1 MRFLRLSTAA
11 AFAACAGL
19 ALSACSDPGS
29 SDSSSESQASG
40 ASPAAGAS
48 FDPSSLSTVD
58 SVAALVPQA
67 VKDRGVL
74 RVGSDT
80 SYAPAEYLDSSDG
93 QTPVGYDVDIA
104 ESLAKVMGLKGAET
118 HTSDFT
124 GIIPA
129 LGTKFDLGIS
139 SFTISED
146 RLKQVNMVSYLN
158 VGSIYAVRAGNPTH
172 FDPDNPCGATI
183 GVQNGTTQY
192 DLAYEL
198 QKKCKSE
205 GKAELKVMPH
215 DLQTDVSTKVLGG
228 QYDATM
234 ADTPVLAWT
243 IKQSDGRLESVG
255 KEFDAAPE
263 GIAVAK
269 DDMELTKAVQA
280 GLQYLL
286 DQGHL
291 KQMLAAYGAEDIGL
305 TTAEINPDVSQ

>member
-1 MRFLRLSTAA
+1 MRFIRFSTAA
-11 AFAACAGL
+11 ALTACAGL

-29 SDSSSESQASG
+29 SGTSAESAASG
-40 ASPAAGAS
+40 ESSASAS
-48 FDPSSLSTVD
+48 FDPSSLTTVD

-80 SYAPAEYLDSSDG
+80 SYAPAEYLDDSDG

-104 ESLAKVMGLKGAET
+104 EALAKVMGLDRAET
-118 HTSDFT
+118 QTSDFT

-129 LGTKFDLGIS
+129 LGTKFDLGVS
-139 SFTISED
+139 SFTISTE
-146 RLKQVNMVSYLN
+146 RLEQVNMVSYLN
-158 VGSIYAVRAGNPTH
+158 VGSIYAVRAGNPTG
-172 FDPDNPCGATI
+172 FDPDDPCGATI

-198 QKKCKSE
+198 QAQCESE
-205 GKAELKVMPH
+205 GKAALTVMPH

-255 KEFDAAPE
+255 SEFDAAPE

-269 DDMELTKAVQA
+269 DDTELTQAVQA
-280 GLQYLL
+280 GLQYLM
-286 DQGHL
+286 DEGYL

-305 TTAEINPDVSQ
+305 TTSEINPDVSQ

>member
-1 MRFLRLSTAA
+1 MRVLRPSSAVAL
-11 AFAACAGL
+11 AACAGL
-19 ALSACSDPGS
+19 LLSACSDPGS
-29 SDSSSESQASG
+29 STTSSESSAGQSG
-40 ASPAAGAS
+40 GTTT
-48 FDPSSLSTVD
+48 FDPASLTTVD
-58 SVAALVPQA
+58 AVAALVPQA

-80 SYAPAEYLDSSDG
+80 SYAPAEYLDEKDG
-93 QTPVGYDVDIA
+93 QTPVGYDVDIVEA
-104 ESLAKVMGLKGAET
+104 LAKVMGLTGAQDN
-118 HTSDFT
+118 TSDFT

-129 LGTKFDLGIS
+129 LGTKFDLGAS
-139 SFTISED
+139 SFTISKD
-146 RLKQVNMVSYLN
+146 RLKQVNMVSYLS

-198 QKKCKSE
+198 QKTCKSE

-243 IKQSDGRLESVG
+243 VKQSGGRMESVG
-255 KEFDAAPE
+255 KEFDASPE

-269 DDMELTKAVQA
+269 DDTQLATAVQA
-280 GLQYLL
+280 GLQYLMDKGYL
-286 DQGHL
+286 T
-291 KQMLAAYGAEDIGL
+291 KMLGKYGAEGIAL
-305 TTAEINPDVSQ
+305 TTSQINPDVPQ